1 LLLKIGILSKSM
13 SSSRPPSSLSFSPLH
28 RFPLHHLVV
37 AFFFPPDRRPQ
48 PSFSDSSQ
56 QEVSKEEQGPD
67 SLTLLERAGVTR
79 EELIAALESYTF
91 ESESSESSSSS
102 SPSDL
107 FSWLEGLGIGPRVS
121 AFLKT
126 FPELFAVGQPVDART
141 FGTLLLTNIEAC
153 YPNKRIRKRRAMLSQ
168 KVLSFLLRLMAPV
181 IPQASDKEARNPY
194 FFEWK
199 TDLGPWALRR
209 ILKTLLPLVKDAA
222 LKAKSE
228 TSRMKAARRAGR
240 TVLAERRA
248 KIEAEKQVQEQEPE
262 PEQEDGHDDLAVG
275 AEIPA
280 ESRASA
286 RLSENGNVL
295 AQQDGTFGQLL
306 GSHLVLN
313 LLGHL
318 DDRENMTQLL
328 DNVINILRNLRDH
341 LGDLQR
347 QLLKQSDDF
356 YSESSQLDFWK
367 ELLTQG
373 CELLHTYRKSLT
385 LTSASAT
392 PLGSRPRTVIESIGG
407 VGGIVGKL
415 LNYWKSQVAVGCV
428 KTQQERE
435 EATGAFHRSSARA
448 HIGDSGESDNGRG
461 ISNSEIHA
469 ATEWSLN
476 AVFATVFVGFA
487 LRKLQLPAAG
497 GAGSG
502 EPAPGSTTAAAA
514 TFETALGQAL
524 WQDTLEKPLRETLA
538 EWGMAGCDAKP
549 TEDVTSAVS
558 FSVKTVVLQAWKVF
572 AGREQCGSSYG
583 GGGGRPASL
592 MGSQGASSDALSSSL
607 RAQLEEETKRRVEAE
622 QELLRLQCKLRE
634 LDAGSEPK

>member
-1 LLLKIGILSKSM
+1 
-13 SSSRPPSSLSFSPLH
+13 
-28 RFPLHHLVV
+28 
-37 AFFFPPDRRPQ
+37 
-48 PSFSDSSQ
+48 
-56 QEVSKEEQGPD
+56 
-67 SLTLLERAGVTR
+67 
-79 EELIAALESYTF
+79 
-91 ESESSESSSSS
+91 
-102 SPSDL
+102 
-107 FSWLEGLGIGPRVS
+107 
-121 AFLKT
+121 
-126 FPELFAVGQPVDART
+126 
-141 FGTLLLTNIEAC
+141 
-153 YPNKRIRKRRAMLSQ
+153 MLSQ
-168 KVLSFLLRLMAPV
+168 KVLSFFLRLMAPV

-228 TSRMKAARRAGR
+228 TTRMRKAARRAGR
-240 TVLAERRA
+240 KVLAERRV
-248 KIEAEKQVQEQEPE
+248 KIEAEKQVQEPE
-262 PEQEDGHDDLAVG
+262 PEDGHDDEPAVG
-275 AEIPA
+275 GAELPA
-280 ESRASA
+280 ERRASA
-286 RLSENGNVL
+286 RLSEYGNVG
-295 AQQDGTFGQLL
+295 AQQDGTFGKLF

-347 QLLKQSDDF
+347 QLIKRSEDF

-373 CELLHTYRKSLT
+373 CELLHTYRKSLI
-385 LTSASAT
+385 LTSSSAT
-392 PLGSRPRTVIESIGG
+392 PLGSRPRTVIESVGG

-415 LNYWKSQVAVGCV
+415 LNYWKGQVAVGCV

-435 EATGAFHRSSARA
+435 EATGAFHHSSARA
-448 HIGDSGESDNGRG
+448 HSGDSGESDKGRG
-461 ISNSEIHA
+461 ISNSEMNA

-476 AVFATVFVGFA
+476 AVFAKVFVGFA

-502 EPAPGSTTAAAA
+502 ELAPGSTTAAAA

-524 WQDTLEKPLRETLA
+524 WQDTLEKPLREALA
-538 EWGMAGCDAKP
+538 EWGMAGRDAKP
-549 TEDVTSAVS
+549 TEAGTSAISSVS

-572 AGREQCGSSYG
+572 ASREQCGSSYG

-592 MGSQGASSDALSSSL
+592 MGSHCGSSDALSSSL
-607 RAQLEEETKRRVEAE
+607 RVQLEEETKRRVEAE
-622 QELLRLQCKLRE
+622 QELLRLQRKLRE
-634 LDAGSEPK
+634 LDAGAGPK